1 MNNCS
6 STQEISKD
14 NSINVNKITLEESIC
29 IVYKNDLASI
39 QFTIPGKTEVPI
51 TMLQKFIKSKELTF
65 NNYLQITKEYFTIIT
80 RFLLDKIPY
89 NWNSFKNYLECTIPF
104 QDINYNILVKTH
116 SNYQPDIEHESA
128 KFKLVPSK
136 VVNSFT

>member
-6 STQEISKD
+6 STQEIFKD

-39 QFTIPGKTEVPI
+39 KFTIPGKTEVPI

-89 NWNSFKNYLECTIPF
+89 N
-104 QDINYNILVKTH
+104 
-116 SNYQPDIEHESA
+116 
-128 KFKLVPSK
+128 
-136 VVNSFT
+136 